1 MPAGTVRVREEEEGK
16 EEEEEEGGE
25 KLPHKACMYVLHK
38 A

>member
-16 EEEEEEGGE
+16 EEEEEGGE